1 MLLSIPV
8 EDLFSSAKGLSC
20 KFKPNVHHTGSAPES
35 WAGIIINIESIQ
47 GENGTILTLSA
58 SANEPSRASTSTAKS
73 PHFASMA
80 LDSSLDALVD
90 MDRSAMSSFLMSDTS
105 FALDYYSSFSAS
117 TSSSVGSSPP
127 SHGDLSLQHDLDL
140 DFASGCLSAD
150 TSVYSDFDTHD
161 FSRQSART
169 PSPLLPCTPPP
180 AGDVRTTP
188 TSASTSVP
196 PPSHTTFIACA
207 TQPPSGR
214 ATSPALGTASGKN
227 GRRAQYPCQ
236 HPSCSRVLTSPY
248 TRQVHMGTHK
258 IKPRKAFTCTM
269 GCGEVFTRQHDRHRH
284 EVALHGKKCTHVC
297 SRCKRFFST
306 EKMLNRHVCRGH
318 RQGAIQWPLGDD
330 EADDTTPSPGTTTP

>member
-1 MLLSIPV
+1 
-8 EDLFSSAKGLSC
+8 
-20 KFKPNVHHTGSAPES
+20 
-35 WAGIIINIESIQ
+35 
-47 GENGTILTLSA
+47 
-58 SANEPSRASTSTAKS
+58 
-73 PHFASMA
+73 MA

-150 TSVYSDFDTHD
+150 TSVYSDFDTHN
-161 FSRQSART
+161 FSRRECFRTLKFVSKRDPQHISVMGIAPACLTPPSDCTESART

-180 AGDVRTTP
+180 AGDVQTTP

-214 ATSPALGTASGKN
+214 ATSPALDTASGKN

-318 RQGAIQWPLGDD
+318 RQGAIQWPLG
-330 EADDTTPSPGTTTP
+330 GML